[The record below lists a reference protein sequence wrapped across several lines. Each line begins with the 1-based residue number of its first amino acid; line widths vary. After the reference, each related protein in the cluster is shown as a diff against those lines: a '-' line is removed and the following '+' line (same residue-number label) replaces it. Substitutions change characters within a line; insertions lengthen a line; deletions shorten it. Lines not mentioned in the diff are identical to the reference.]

1 MVGTKADSN
10 SYKTIAT
17 EIGKE
22 PDEILFLTD
31 SADGELTLCIFF
43 KSSYFFYKL
52 AFHLNTDRQ
61 GVIKNYFK

>member
-1 MVGTKADSN
+1 MTTQLVYYNIIAVVFLYCVFQIFSGYYDTMVGTKADSN

-31 SADGELTLCIFF
+31 SADGELTL
-43 KSSYFFYKL
+43 
-52 AFHLNTDRQ
+52 
-61 GVIKNYFK
+61 